1 MDLIQHTRPSPMAP
15 APHFVERRTMRR
27 AACALD
33 VTVRQRGRFAVAA
46 ATADL
51 TPYGARLSGAGPFE
65 PDSEMWLRMP
75 GIESQTVRVVWS
87 DGATT
92 GVAFTQ
98 PLHTAV
104 FARFLPADSRLMLVD
119 APAVPQ
125 IMPAAIAL
133 LPRREQIVRGF
144 GAMQEGPLHLVKKP
158 IGGGLDT
165 VIRRTVTRHAEHRRE
180 ERFADTLRT
189 GPMRLTVGEAT
200 AQVRN
205 VSASGLKI
213 AATLEADVGT
223 RVAVAFEGFDAMAA
237 RVVWRR
243 GEEIGL
249 SLPPESLELDE
260 A

>member
-1 MDLIQHTRPSPMAP
+1 MDLIHSAQPGFAP

-51 TPYGARLSGAGPFE
+51 TPYGVRLSGAGPFE

-92 GVAFTQ
+92 GVAFTH

-158 IGGGLDT
+158 IGGGLNT

-223 RVAVAFEGFDAMAA
+223 RVAVAFEGFDAMSA

-243 GEEIGL
+243 AEEIGL
-249 SLPPESLELDE
+249 SLPPDSLELDD

>member
-1 MDLIQHTRPSPMAP
+1 MAG
-15 APHFVERRTMRR
+15 FVT
-27 AACALD
+27 ALH
-33 VTVRQRGRFAVAA
+33 
-46 ATADL
+46 
-51 TPYGARLSGAGPFE
+51 
-65 PDSEMWLRMP
+65 
-75 GIESQTVRVVWS
+75 I
-87 DGATT
+87 
-92 GVAFTQ
+92 
-98 PLHTAV
+98 

-125 IMPAAIAL
+125 NMPADIAM

-144 GAMQEGPLHLVKKP
+144 GAALEGPQRHAKKP
-158 IGGGLDT
+158 IGGGLAG

-223 RVAVAFEGFDAMAA
+223 RVAVAFEGFDAMSA

-243 GEEIGL
+243 AEEIGL
-249 SLPPESLELDE
+249 SLPPDSLELDD